1 MTSAM
6 NDIRKGIPYIPSDP
20 GFYREDGP
28 VDWLRTQEG
37 VWLHSTFPFNTRWT
51 LDASRMG
58 PRPFMRRLTPIG
70 FGDLDQYGGVS
81 GDVGFWFDD
90 RGPLLWLRT
99 VEGIWL
105 VADMEAPYWWTLDVN
120 NMPAVN
126 LAHLHAVTLAEAQAL
141 FDTVEAG
148 EPNPMDTRTAASRAH
163 SGSRRPRPHGLH
175 IWRESRVRRTCGS
188 TPMRPPT

>member
-1 MTSAM
+1 MTRAM

-58 PRPFMRRLTPIG
+58 PRPFMADLEPIG

-99 VEGIWL
+99 IEGIWL
-105 VADMEAPYWWTLDVN
+105 VVDLEAPYWWTLDVN
-120 NMPAVN
+120 NMPAVDMT
-126 LAHLHAVTLAEAQAL
+126 HLHAVTLAEAQAL

-148 EPNPMDTRTAASRAH
+148 EPNPMDTY
-163 SGSRRPRPHGLH
+163 SGIAGTFG
-175 IWRESRVRRTCGS
+175 E
-188 TPMRPPT
+188 